1 MSATPAKTKIKI
13 LIVDDEPNNLDLL
26 QRTFYR
32 DYRVLRAG
40 SGAEGLEVLAK
51 EPDIAV
57 VISDQRMP
65 GMLGTDFLSAV
76 ADQCPD
82 TVRIILTAHTDVRD
96 LVDAIN
102 AAKVFKYLTKPFKN
116 EEIVAVVRQ
125 AVETY
130 QLLRQRTSDLRSD
143 LQEAEARFRKIFENA
158 LEGIYQASFEGRYL
172 IANPM
177 LAHILGYQSPAELLR
192 RSTNIATQH
201 YLHPEDYRQ
210 FIERLQREERIGDI
224 EVQVQCADGKKIWIL
239 ENAQL
244 TRDAEGQVIGYEGTV
259 QDITKRKRAEQEA
272 ALLRDLI
279 LAMSISRDLNAALF
293 IALQQICEYT
303 GWEYG
308 EAWVSTTQRQV
319 IACSPA
325 RFCNLPNSAEF
336 CQLSDRLTL
345 PIGEGFPGIAWLS
358 KQPTWLLDISQEPP
372 GYFSRQE
379 SALAFGLQA
388 GLAIPVQADGQVVAL
403 LVFFMTKI
411 GDDADRLVALVGAI
425 ATQIGVLMQRKR
437 DEEQIR
443 LVNEE
448 LALARD
454 QALEASRTKSTFVAN
469 MSHELRTPLNAI
481 IGYSEMLQEDAS
493 DLGEM
498 ELVADLQKIH
508 RAGKHLLYLI
518 NDILDLSKIEAG
530 KMELYNENF
539 DIQALIRDTV
549 TTIRPLLEKNANQL
563 VIECPD
569 DIGSMRSDITRLR
582 QSLFN
587 LLSNACKFTKEGTIT
602 VTVERQQRRS
612 GEWIQF
618 AVRDTGIGMTSVQME
633 KLFQPFTQADSSTT
647 RQYGGT
653 GLGLAICQ
661 RLCRMMGGD
670 ITVDSEFGQGST
682 FTIFLPALADRLKS
696 SLPIAPEDATIIQ
709 TTTPSSILIID
720 DDPTVHEVL
729 GRYLHKL
736 GLTVH
741 MAIDGETGVQ
751 LAREIQPNAI
761 ILDVL
766 LPGMNG
772 WQVLAEL
779 KENRETATIP
789 IIMLTIDS
797 GRSTGYAIGATEYF
811 VKPIDRDR
819 LISVVH
825 YYREQSQLEARD
837 FPVMVVEDD
846 LSIRTMMQRILEREE
861 FTVVCFAN
869 GEEALQGFERAAPRL
884 ILLDLFMP
892 KMDGF
897 EFVSQLRRSRTI
909 APTPIVIVTAKDIS
923 SEDRRELDGRVQK
936 ILQKGSVNFSDL
948 LREIAFLL
956 QSYGVL
962 GTSVPISI

>member
-1 MSATPAKTKIKI
+1 MSATPARAKVKI

-32 DYRVLRAG
+32 DYRVLRAT
-40 SGAEGLEVLAK
+40 SGLEGLEILTR
-51 EPDIAV
+51 EPDVAV

-76 ADQCPD
+76 ADQFPD
-82 TVRIILTAHTDVRD
+82 TVRIILTAHTDVKD

-116 EEIVAVVRQ
+116 EEIITVVRQ
-125 AVETY
+125 AAETY
-130 QLLRQRTSDLRSD
+130 QLLRARTSDLRSD
-143 LQEAEARFRKIFENA
+143 LQVAEARFRKIFENA
-158 LEGIYQASFEGRYL
+158 LEGIYQAKFDGQYL

-177 LAHILGYQSPAELLR
+177 LANILGYQSPEELLR
-192 RSTNIATQH
+192 RVTNIATQH
-201 YLHPEDYRQ
+201 YLHAEQYQ
-210 FIERLQREERIGDI
+210 EFMERLQREERIGDFEI
-224 EVQVQCADGKKIWIL
+224 QIQRADGKKIWIL

-244 TRDAEGQVIGYEGTV
+244 TRDIQDRVIGYEGTV
-259 QDITKRKRAEQEA
+259 QDITQRKRAEQEA
-272 ALLRDLI
+272 TLLRDLI
-279 LAMSISRDLNAALF
+279 LAMSISRDLNAALS

-303 GWEYG
+303 AWEYG
-308 EAWVSTTQRQV
+308 EAWLATTQRHM
-319 IACSPA
+319 IECSPA
-325 RFCNLPNSAEF
+325 RFCDLPSSAEF
-336 CQLSDRLTL
+336 CLLSDRLTL
-345 PIGEGFPGIAWLS
+345 PIGEGFPGIAWIS

-372 GYFSRQE
+372 GYFSRQA
-379 SALAFGLQA
+379 SALAFGLRA
-388 GLAIPVQADGQVVAL
+388 GLAIPVQAEGQVVAL

-411 GDDADRLVALVGAI
+411 GDDADRLVSLVGAI
-425 ATQIGVLMQRKR
+425 AAQIGVLMLRKR
-437 DEEQIR
+437 DEEAIR
-443 LVNEE
+443 LMNEE
-448 LALARD
+448 LSLARD

-498 ELVADLQKIH
+498 EFVADLQKIH

-530 KMELYNENF
+530 KMELYIENF
-539 DIQALIRDTV
+539 DIYALIRDTV
-549 TTIRPLLEKNANQL
+549 TTIRPLLEKNANHL
-563 VIECPD
+563 VVECPD
-569 DIGSMRSDITRLR
+569 EIGSMRSDITRLR

-602 VTVERQQRRS
+602 VTVERQHRRT
-612 GEWIQF
+612 GDWIQF
-618 AVRDTGIGMTSVQME
+618 AVQDTGIGMTPAQIE

-670 ITVDSEFGQGST
+670 ITVESEFGQGST
-682 FTIFLPALADRLKS
+682 FTIFLPAYADRPKS
-696 SLPIAPEDATIIQ
+696 SVPINTDDVTILQ
-709 TTTPSSILIID
+709 TSAPSSVLVID

-729 GRYLHKL
+729 GRFLHKL

-741 MAIDGETGVQ
+741 MATDGETGVQ
-751 LAREIQPNAI
+751 LARDIQPNAI

-779 KENRETATIP
+779 KASRETATIP

-797 GRSTGYAIGATEYF
+797 GRAAGYAIGATEYF

-819 LISVVH
+819 LVAVVQ
-825 YYREQSQLEARD
+825 YYREQTKLEAKN
-837 FPVMVVEDD
+837 FQVMVVEDD

-861 FTVVCFAN
+861 FTVTCFAN
-869 GEEALQGFERAAPRL
+869 GEEALGGFEHSAPHL

-897 EFVSQLRRSRTI
+897 EFISQLRRSRTI

-936 ILQKGSVNFSDL
+936 ILQKGSMDFSEL

-956 QSYGVL
+956 QNYGVL
-962 GTSVPISI
+962 GGSIPSVI